1 MTGAH
6 PVKRSI
12 RARIASHLDA
22 RLHTECLWISP
33 NAQHTDLFG
42 GVL

>member
-1 MTGAH
+1 MTGVH

-12 RARIASHLDA
+12 QARIASHRGA
-22 RLHTECLWISP
+22 GLHTECLWNSP